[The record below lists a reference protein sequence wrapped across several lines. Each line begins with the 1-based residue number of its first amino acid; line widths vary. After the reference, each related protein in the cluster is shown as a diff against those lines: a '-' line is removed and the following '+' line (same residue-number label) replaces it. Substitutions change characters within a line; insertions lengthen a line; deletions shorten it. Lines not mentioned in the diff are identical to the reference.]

1 MSSGRRLRVL
11 IARETV
17 SVDYSVPLGTE
28 GTDVCAVLSDP
39 LDVCGYVHVCEVSPC
54 LGAES
59 PEVSRETLCPHVTRS
74 HALRRQG
81 KPSTSSRTI
90 RSTSRIGPAVF
101 HVKHTQFGSVSYCH
115 AIAKDGDSTGR
126 NVG

>member
-1 MSSGRRLRVL
+1 M
-11 IARETV
+11 
-17 SVDYSVPLGTE
+17 DYSVPLGTE
-28 GTDVCAVLSDP
+28 GTDVYAVLSDP

-59 PEVSRETLCPHVTRS
+59 PEVSRETLCPDVTRS
-74 HALRRQG
+74 HALALG
-81 KPSTSSRTI
+81 EAEHLVADHKEYF
-90 RSTSRIGPAVF
+90 RIGPAVF
-101 HVKHTQFGSVSYCH
+101 HVKHTQLGSVSYCH